1 MTANQPST
9 TAAPRADHAAA
20 DIVSCARRALTL
32 TAIAV
37 VAGSAL
43 HVLLVAPLTTR
54 AAPQPV
60 AAARAPARELQAAPP
75 KTAVKVAPA
84 AEEDADD
91 EDGDDRPPPEP
102 ELEQIPVVP
111 ASAPQLLAV

>member
-1 MTANQPST
+1 
-9 TAAPRADHAAA
+9 
-20 DIVSCARRALTL
+20 
-32 TAIAV
+32 
-37 VAGSAL
+37 
-43 HVLLVAPLTTR
+43 
-54 AAPQPV
+54 
-60 AAARAPARELQAAPP
+60 LQAAPP